1 MSALSVTALGPIL
14 VLLAVLA
21 TDVWVY
27 GDAKA
32 NAERG
37 TRLLTWN
44 LRNRHTPCMATRL
57 LAAVDRILPAVHDQ
71 AGERRLALRAAGS
84 MSISPGDATR
94 PSPC

>member
-1 MSALSVTALGPIL
+1 MRSAVGMSAPSVTALGPIL

-37 TRLLTWN
+37 TPVVFSLGTFEIDTPLAWLLGCLLLWVVFFP
-44 LRNRHTPCMATRL
+44 LYMTR
-57 LAAVDRILPAVHDQ
+57 R
-71 AGERRLALRAAGS
+71 
-84 MSISPGDATR
+84 GDGG
-94 PSPC
+94 